1 MKLTRKDIQTVLDS
15 DNNELRKAIL
25 ERPIADDFDKDVIDG
40 ICNSDILSTDFK
52 KLDQKF
58 YKTKFTRNKWFLAT
72 LIILTGIACMYFLT
86 PTKNTEN
93 KSKIADSKVLNKSE
107 KSIKQTLPVMTKNGD
122 DLQKLRLLE
131 KEKTSLNKKDNASL
145 IRISNNNQVSQNINK
160 LDQELNKMSLLQP
173 KILTKFNTKTV
184 IGKQG
189 IEVYM
194 IDYKTLDYRA
204 YRKKSTKPIDP
215 LSLANATPAN
225 SAEKNQIY
233 SENQEV
239 EYNYFNYLQET
250 MKLFSKKMY
259 GMALSNFNHIL
270 NNYPDD
276 VNALFYG
283 GLCHFEQNQ
292 FKESMVFF
300 DLARKSS
307 FINFREESEW
317 FLLLCYI
324 ESNDL
329 NNARLLRNEI
339 INSNGFYAK
348 KAKEIKLN

>member
-1 MKLTRKDIQTVLDS
+1 MKLTRRDIQTVLDS

-25 ERPIADDFDKDVIDG
+25 ERPIADDFDRDVLDG

-52 KLDQKF
+52 KLDRRF

-72 LIILTGIACMYFLT
+72 LFIFIGMACMYFLT
-86 PTKNTEN
+86 PTKKTEN
-93 KSKIADSKVLNKSE
+93 NSKIADSKVVNKSE
-107 KSIKQTLPVMTKNGD
+107 KSIKQTLPVTTKNGD
-122 DLQKLRLLE
+122 DFQKLTLVE
-131 KEKTSLNKKDNASL
+131 KEKNHVNKKDNASL
-145 IRISNNNQVSQNINK
+145 ISISNNNQVSQNINK

-173 KILTKFNTKTV
+173 KILTKNNTKTI

-189 IEVYM
+189 IEVY
-194 IDYKTLDYRA
+194 ITDYKTLDYRA
-204 YRKKSTKPIDP
+204 YRKKSTRPLDP
-215 LSLANATPAN
+215 LLLANATPAN

-292 FKESMVFF
+292 FKESIVFF

-317 FLLLCYI
+317 FLLLCFI

-339 INSNGFYAK
+339 INCNGFYSK
-348 KAKEIKLN
+348 KAKEINLN